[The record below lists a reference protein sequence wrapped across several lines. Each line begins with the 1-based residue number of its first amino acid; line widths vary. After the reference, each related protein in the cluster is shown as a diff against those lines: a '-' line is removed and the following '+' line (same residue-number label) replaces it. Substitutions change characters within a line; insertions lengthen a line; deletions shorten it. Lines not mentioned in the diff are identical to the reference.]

1 MAATRDDQG
10 NGRHAT
16 RALLR
21 AHLSAAVR
29 HGHST
34 RRCVICHRLRL
45 LAAQQPEQVQRA
57 APEPAAESDGG

>member
-1 MAATRDDQG
+1 MAATRGDQG

-34 RRCVICHRLRL
+34 RRCVVCHRLRL
-45 LAAQQPEQVQRA
+45 LADEQPEQQPLSTA
-57 APEPAAESDGG
+57 EPAAEPDRG